1 MAKFAKLLAMC
12 NEFALEQN
20 LEELAALFAGTPELP
35 LFGWEGGLLPN
46 NTQGRASIRISDVSP
61 VVRLAGGALS
71 GAMLPWAW
79 KGPNG
84 APVFNYRTEGRDFSG
99 ADRVLVPASGFY
111 EYTRPKMP
119 EVKLKDRHLFTM
131 AGQSWFWMA
140 GLVRGGAF
148 SLLTAEPGSDV
159 APYHS
164 RGIIPL
170 EPVAGLDWL
179 ALSRPQSELF
189 RPPVS
194 GTLIATSLRRDG
206 VDTFSQDIQR

>member
-1 MAKFAKLLAMC
+1 MC

-46 NTQGRASIRISDVSP
+46 NTQGRASIRISDVAP
-61 VVRLAGGALS
+61 VVRLVKGRLS
-71 GAMLPWAW
+71 GSMAPWAW

-111 EYTRPKMP
+111 EYTTPKMP
-119 EVKLKDRHLFTM
+119 KVKLKDRHLFTM

-140 GLVRGGAF
+140 GLVRDGAF
-148 SLLTAEPGSDV
+148 SLLTAEPGPDV

-179 ALSRPQSELF
+179 RFSRPQGDIL
-189 RPPVS
+189 RPMAPGALQVR
-194 GTLIATSLRRDG
+194 TLRRDG
-206 VDTFSQDIQR
+206 VEAS

>member
-1 MAKFAKLLAMC
+1 MC

-46 NTQGRASIRISDVSP
+46 NTQSRASIRISDVAP
-61 VVRLAGGALS
+61 VVRLAEGALS
-71 GAMLPWAW
+71 GSMLPWAW

-84 APVFNYRTEGRDFSG
+84 APVFNYRTEGRDFRG

-111 EYTRPKMP
+111 EYTTPTMPK
-119 EVKLKDRHLFTM
+119 VKLKDRHLFMM

-140 GLVRGGAF
+140 GLVRDGAF
-148 SLLTAEPGSDV
+148 SLLTAEPGPDV

-164 RGIIPL
+164 RGVIPL

-179 ALSRPQSELF
+179 RLSRAQGEILAQPGT
-189 RPPVS
+189 
-194 GTLIATSLRRDG
+194 GTLQVQTLRRDG
-206 VDTFSQDIQR
+206 VDL